1 MMFVLKWR
9 LLTRRNRAEQGM
21 QQLEQVTFN
30 YVHVGPTNAA
40 FRALN
45 EVARHSRRSKAKHS
59 QASGMVVAYD
69 NDHKA

>member
-1 MMFVLKWR
+1 MCMMS
-9 LLTRRNRAEQGM
+9 
-21 QQLEQVTFN
+21 
-30 YVHVGPTNAA
+30 VGPTNAA

>member
-45 EVARHSRRSKAKHS
+45 EVALHSRSKAKQS
-59 QASGMVVAYD
+59 QASGGGGL
-69 NDHKA
+69 